1 MTLREKL
8 KYLQE
13 NYPEVYQ
20 VLEEVV
26 PELVK
31 NPESPCYND
40 VDHYNFC
47 IDSIDE
53 DEAQPLY
60 HFLK

>member
-8 KYLQE
+8 NYLEE
-13 NYPEVYQ
+13 NHPEVYK

-31 NPESPCYND
+31 NPENPSYND
-40 VDHYNFC
+40 VDHYNFW

>member
-1 MTLREKL
+1 MTLRKKL
-8 KYLQE
+8 NYLEE
-13 NYPEVYQ
+13 NHPEVYK

-31 NPESPCYND
+31 NPENPSYND
-40 VDHYNFC
+40 VSHYNFW

-53 DEAQPLY
+53 DDAQPLY